1 MLKDVFVLQAQCTF
15 LLTVAISF
23 QYFALRMQEVD
34 LFCDE
39 PLVERLLNFGG
50 NIKSY
55 FGTPADCPSDIQ
67 VLLKT
72 GLQTSTAQQS
82 AGVPNR
88 CFYLELAHV
97 HPIKANI
104 TFTRIPSDPTN
115 VYVGFNPL
123 RLIRD
128 AMQRVDSVQ
137 LRLSSLSVRHVLQSS
152 DILLTTISKHYE
164 RQLKEN
170 LLNVAMSLQVYILST
185 RHACILTEITKHVF
199 FDVRKSETLLVYCEI
214 SWMAVVI
221 CSMSPGRVWYMVPRS
236 SSEVWPEVPKAWRP
250 TQSLV

>member
-185 RHACILTEITKHVF
+185 RHACILTEMHETCF
-199 FDVRKSETLLVYCEI
+199 F
-214 SWMAVVI
+214 
-221 CSMSPGRVWYMVPRS
+221 
-236 SSEVWPEVPKAWRP
+236 
-250 TQSLV
+250 